1 MLPRRVTFSSDHTN
15 RRNKRHDI
23 WWVQMVNITVSM
35 KKSRPNKINIS
46 RALHKEKFR
55 MRPVFPVVAA
65 RYVAAPPLANAR
77 DC

>member
-1 MLPRRVTFSSDHTN
+1 
-15 RRNKRHDI
+15 
-23 WWVQMVNITVSM
+23 MVNITVSM